1 VVNDNSAQKPIQS
14 SSHLLRESNKNG
26 HEGISSL
33 PTEETLPL
41 PRVEQSHKIIP
52 LPRHTI
58 VQSKI
63 VQDKRDNLKFITS
76 KMIDNAVAPV
86 DNEIAIIT
94 ILPEKKK
101 LKVVHINELGDPVT
115 VSPNIAKSHEHRSL
129 VKFINREINTSLP
142 SSGNTGFNIFKTK
155 APPSN

>member
-1 VVNDNSAQKPIQS
+1 
-14 SSHLLRESNKNG
+14 
-26 HEGISSL
+26 
-33 PTEETLPL
+33 
-41 PRVEQSHKIIP
+41 
-52 LPRHTI
+52 
-58 VQSKI
+58 
-63 VQDKRDNLKFITS
+63 
-76 KMIDNAVAPV
+76 MIDNALAPV